1 MHWRWGQ
8 RKGPAKFFHGA
19 LPWEFQLV
27 SDLFIVVLKEGSF
40 PGQQAKLPSH
50 KKGLLAKAWAQ
61 LTFITIAVPSWSR
74 MIPLCTDGKSQKH
87 HFVGDLCCWKNEI
100 KISLKRA

>member
-1 MHWRWGQ
+1 MLLRT
-8 RKGPAKFFHGA
+8 
-19 LPWEFQLV
+19 
-27 SDLFIVVLKEGSF
+27 IVED
-40 PGQQAKLPSH
+40 PCQNQQADLPAH
-50 KKGLLAKAWAQ
+50 PKGLLAKAWAQ